1 MRVNI
6 TLDQKALNK
15 QGIDDQELVE
25 YIQSLGLVV
34 TNAKMLIRF
43 KVFTTDIDKEKM
55 QQLVENPIV
64 LDISPDERRHTI

>member
-6 TLDQKALNK
+6 TLNQQALHQ

-43 KVFTTDIDKEKM
+43 KVFTTDIDDEKL
-55 QQLVENPIV
+55 QLLGENPIV
-64 LDISPDERRHTI
+64 LDISPDTRRHAI